1 MQMMKL
7 QRGFP
12 DFDLDGKEI
21 YLDRVRCICF
31 SFGSRERDVTFFSS
45 FFRSLCLSTS
55 SSLPFFLPLSPI
67 QLDGLAE
74 RMRIFVTRMRL
85 SGDAQAKEWLHL
97 VRRGGE
103 VFYLFFTFFVP
114 SSLTSNAPP
123 QKTNAKRTQ

>member
-1 MQMMKL
+1 MMKL

-21 YLDRVRCICF
+21 YLDRVRGIF
-31 SFGSRERDVTFFSS
+31 FLFGSQERETVLLSFFSLTVS
-45 FFRSLCLSTS
+45 LSTS
-55 SSLPFFLPLSPI
+55 SSLLPLFLPLFPQF

-97 VRRGGE
+97 VRKGKE
-103 VFYLFFTFFVP
+103 VFDFF
-114 SSLTSNAPP
+114 
-123 QKTNAKRTQ
+123 